1 MAEKKE
7 LYKGAKGLR
16 LGAFILWIF
25 AIACEIFAIYLLTT
39 NNNAVIYKLAGAN
52 FNDTNALLYWFIGIL
67 VVDAILCIIGALLWK
82 RANRLKP
89 SQSKNKVVKFF
100 WDQLGVIVCIIA
112 FVPFGILLILGTDK
126 LNAKA
131 KKTLLI
137 IVALLFVGSTA
148 ASVDYNP
155 VSPGDSQNVEALIK
169 SHYSPDE
176 YDVDENGNIIVYWT
190 QYGKSM
196 HLDETCY
203 YIAESTTLT
212 SGTVAE
218 AIEAGKTDPCD
229 HCMSEIKELNKDDIE
244 AMAETTDE
252 SAADALVPEL
262 ETEAPSAG
270 DAE

>member
-1 MAEKKE
+1 MAEKKA

-16 LGAFILWIF
+16 LGAVILWIL
-25 AIACEIFAIYLLTT
+25 AIACEVAAIYLLTT
-39 NNNAVIYKLAGAN
+39 TNETVLYKLLGSG

-67 VVDAILCIIGALLWK
+67 VVDAIFCIVGALLWK
-82 RANRLKP
+82 KANRIKP

-126 LNAKA
+126 LDAKA
-131 KKTLLI
+131 KKTLLV

-148 ASVDYNP
+148 ASVDYDP

-176 YDVDENGNIIVYWT
+176 YEVNENGDIIVYWT

-196 HLDETCY
+196 HLDGECY
-203 YIAESTTLT
+203 YIADSTTKT
-212 SGTVAE
+212 SGTVEE
-218 AIEAGKTDPCD
+218 AIEAGKADPCD
-229 HCMSEIKELNKDDIE
+229 NCMSEIKEINKE
-244 AMAETTDE
+244 
-252 SAADALVPEL
+252 EL
-262 ETEAPSAG
+262 EQMDPVDELTEAPEDTEGTVEEAP
-270 DAE
+270 AE